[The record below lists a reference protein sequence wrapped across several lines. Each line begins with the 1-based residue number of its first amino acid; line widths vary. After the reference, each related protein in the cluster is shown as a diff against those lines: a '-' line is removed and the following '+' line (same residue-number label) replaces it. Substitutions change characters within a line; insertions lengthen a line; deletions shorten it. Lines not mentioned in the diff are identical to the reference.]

1 MSREQRHPIGRIKLG
16 ERISTSRRGSKFQKD
31 RELFALLDQLL
42 PSGLT
47 IMDGGARN
55 GTRELPRLARYT
67 AAYSFEPNEPEFDKI
82 RKGQIPPGIPSY
94 RKLICSPL
102 ALVEQSGAVKLYVTK
117 RPGATSTLRPNADL
131 FRHFAK
137 DNWSQMQEVVKEE
150 SVPGISLRD
159 FMIAQNL
166 TYLDYVKLDTQGNE
180 LQILQSGGEFLQTV
194 SVVKTE
200 LNMIPLYRDLPL
212 LGDVFSFLT
221 RQGFQFV
228 DLQWTHPCRRY
239 HFSPYL
245 PLDSYRLVWGD
256 AIFAYDPFNFSGE
269 RKLEQAIILAELG
282 YLDLALY
289 IISNIPSLASEDKA
303 ALLEFYQRI
312 PWPAGRSSVER
323 FLKMFLKTYF
333 PRVYQAAYHLLSP
346 KEKKEVERLP

>member
-1 MSREQRHPIGRIKLG
+1 MNKSISR
-16 ERISTSRRGSKFQKD
+16 SRQGAKFQSDK
-31 RELFALLDQLL
+31 ELFSLLDRLL
-42 PSGLT
+42 ISDLE
-47 IMDGGARN
+47 IIDGGARN

-82 RKGQIPPGIPSY
+82 RKGQITGIPPY

-102 ALVEQSGAVKLYVTK
+102 ALVKQSGAVKLYVTK
-117 RPGATSTLRPNADL
+117 RPGATSTLKPNADL
-131 FRHFAK
+131 LTHFAR
-137 DNWSQMQEVVKEE
+137 DNWSQMQEVVREE
-150 SVPGISLRD
+150 SVQGISLRD

-166 TYLDYVKLDTQGNE
+166 TYLDYIKLDTQGNE
-180 LQILQSGGEFLQTV
+180 LQILQSGGEFLQTI

-200 LNMIPLYRDLPL
+200 LNMIPLYQDLPL
-212 LGDVFSFLT
+212 LGDIFSYLT
-221 RQGFQFV
+221 NAGFQFI

-239 HFSPYL
+239 HFSPHL

-289 IISNIPSLASEDKA
+289 IISNIPSLALKDKE
-303 ALLEFYQRI
+303 ALLGFYQRI
-312 PWPAGRSSVER
+312 RWPAGRSPIER
-323 FLKMFLKTYF
+323 FLKMLLKTYF
-333 PRVYQAAYHLLSP
+333 PRIYLTAYHMLSP
-346 KEKKEVERLP
+346 KERKEVARVL